1 MKRWCRRE
9 CVLRTFARKETDADT
24 FAAIS
29 GIPTAQHG
37 RKVTIYAAP
46 KLTTQGGFGQSTVWR
61 VSFDREANWD
71 NPLMGWASGRDTLAA
86 QVSLK
91 FNTKEDA
98 IAYALEHG
106 WLSLFLT
113 HVLYNPSSRIGFE
126 YQVDESNSFNQR
138 PAPKNY
144 GTKIKYQPARK
155 RPEEEL

>member
-9 CVLRTFARKETDADT
+9 CVLRTFARKEMDADT

-29 GIPTAQHG
+29 GIPTTQQG

-106 WLSLFLT
+106 WLSLFLICKC
-113 HVLYNPSSRIGFE
+113 LILPL
-126 YQVDESNSFNQR
+126 
-138 PAPKNY
+138 A
-144 GTKIKYQPARK
+144 
-155 RPEEEL
+155 